1 MSNLK
6 NVNLQVAQFA
16 LGKVKEVLEYYKK
29 DILKCNEDEK
39 KELEKKQ
46 KLLCDKY
53 KTLSKKM
60 TVLIQKNGLIG
71 TLVFVLSKVKK
82 EQANEFVL
90 ENIVKWCEEDYKLEF
105 LKDKLRVDKEN
116 ANEVF
121 IEKITKLSNQEYR
134 LVTKEIMNLF
144 GWIKRFT
151 DGMIEGEVQND

>member
-16 LGKVKEVLEYYKK
+16 LEKVKQILEYEE
-29 DILKCNEDEK
+29 IEK
-39 KELEKKQ
+39 KKEKEKQ
-46 KLLCDKY
+46 KLAADKY
-53 KTLSKKM
+53 KTLSKKI

-82 EQANEFVL
+82 EKASEFVL
-90 ENIVKWCEEDYKLEF
+90 DNIVKWCKEDYKLDF
-105 LKDKLRVDKEN
+105 LRGKLRVDEEN
-116 ANEVF
+116 ANSNEVF

-144 GWIKRFT
+144 GWVKRFA
-151 DGMIEGEVQND
+151 DGMIEGEVQED

>member
-1 MSNLK
+1 MGDLK

-16 LGKVKEVLEYYKK
+16 LEKVKEVLNYYEKE
-29 DILKCNEDEK
+29 ILKC
-39 KELEKKQ
+39 KEEEREQIEKKQ
-46 KLLCDKY
+46 KMLSSKY

-71 TLVFVLSKVKK
+71 TLVFILSKVKK
-82 EQANEFVL
+82 EKANELVL
-90 ENIVKWCEEDYKLEF
+90 QHIINWCEEDCKLDF
-105 LKDKLRVDKEN
+105 LRVDKEN
-116 ANEVF
+116 TNPNEAF
-121 IEKITKLSNQEYR
+121 IENITKLSNQEYR

>member
-16 LGKVKEVLEYYKK
+16 LKKVKQILEYEE
-29 DILKCNEDEK
+29 IEK
-39 KELEKKQ
+39 EKEKKKQ
-46 KLLCDKY
+46 KLAADKY
-53 KTLSKKM
+53 KSLSKKM

-82 EQANEFVL
+82 EKANEFVL
-90 ENIVKWCEEDYKLEF
+90 ENIVKWCEEDYKLDF
-105 LKDKLRVDKEN
+105 LREKLRVDEEN
-116 ANEVF
+116 ANSNEVF

-151 DGMIEGEVQND
+151 DGMIEGEGQND

>member
-16 LGKVKEVLEYYKK
+16 LKKVKQILEYEE
-29 DILKCNEDEK
+29 IEK
-39 KELEKKQ
+39 EKEKKKQ
-46 KLLCDKY
+46 KLAADKY

-82 EQANEFVL
+82 EKANEFVL
-90 ENIVKWCEEDYKLEF
+90 NHIVKWCEEDYKLGF
-105 LKDKLRVDKEN
+105 LREELRVGEGN
-116 ANEVF
+116 ANSNEVF

-151 DGMIEGEVQND
+151 DGMIEGEVQDD

>member
-16 LGKVKEVLEYYKK
+16 LKKVKQILEYEE
-29 DILKCNEDEK
+29 IEK
-39 KELEKKQ
+39 EKEKKKQ
-46 KLLCDKY
+46 KLAADKY

-82 EQANEFVL
+82 EKANEFVL
-90 ENIVKWCEEDYKLEF
+90 ENIVKWCEEDYKLDF
-105 LKDKLRVDKEN
+105 LREKLRVDEEN
-116 ANEVF
+116 ANSNEVF

-151 DGMIEGEVQND
+151 DGMIEGEGQND